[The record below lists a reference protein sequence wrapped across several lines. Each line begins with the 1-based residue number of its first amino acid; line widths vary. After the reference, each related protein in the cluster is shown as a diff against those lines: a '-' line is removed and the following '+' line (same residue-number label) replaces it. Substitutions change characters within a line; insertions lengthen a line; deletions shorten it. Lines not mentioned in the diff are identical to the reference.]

1 MRDNAPCHSS
11 DLFGTNEIGPRAL
24 FLNSGQHDSS
34 TCTNAAPWTCG
45 YAIAYWAALLS
56 QPSYS
61 RHHMSH
67 TAGLRNISIPMC
79 LLEAPELVLAFTLF
93 RVTRRS
99 PRMWGRLLVD
109 YYSTRKD

>member
-1 MRDNAPCHSS
+1 MHSRKMRDNAPCHSS

-45 YAIAYWAALLS
+45 YAIAYWAAFLS

-79 LLEAPELVLAFTLF
+79 FARGSRTGACFYSLPSHPALSANVGTAP
-93 RVTRRS
+93 S
-99 PRMWGRLLVD
+99 
-109 YYSTRKD
+109 